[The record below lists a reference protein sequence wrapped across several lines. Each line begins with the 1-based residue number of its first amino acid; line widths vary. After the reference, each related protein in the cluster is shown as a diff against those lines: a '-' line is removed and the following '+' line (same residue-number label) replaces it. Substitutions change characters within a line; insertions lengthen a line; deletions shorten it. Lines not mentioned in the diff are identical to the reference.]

1 MAGRSGTL
9 FRLSFVLAAM
19 LAPWAGNGRAAE
31 QGYGFPLTAA
41 PLNAD
46 EAFLR
51 PYANG
56 AGPSAIF
63 RFGRTAGGQ
72 DLFGIVDP
80 VGWRIQFFALDDW
93 SIEGARPLSERIHWS
108 GACRLDPGHRVWRVH
123 VRPDRTVLQLQ
134 PDPTLEEIETNAPLR
149 FPKIDL
155 RADAATIAALAAPA
169 SPRLDDRIERPCS
182 GSADDAAPPFFTAAD
197 AAVAVTGGDSEPFR
211 ITRTAL
217 PARASPFL
225 REQITLGTAAT
236 APLTRT
242 GGVLTSVQEL
252 EPARSVSSDRELRH
266 FLLTARSDALPG
278 FAHSVVVLVRRSA
291 GGGLDG
297 VMRLDTGLA
306 RVKTGQ
312 RFAAVSSKGEVLVIG
327 TSDKNAFRI
336 RACHFTDVPHAQSL
350 CTLPDIAPAG
360 VVAERPGAGAPAPTT
375 GADVASRRAMWDRAR
390 WYVSQRYR
398 FDASGLTATRCRSA
412 VAPCSIGRY
421 ANAWTVISPLR
432 LAENWVE
439 RRGVPYAQRQT
450 IAGIPTLDRP
460 AADLPYERSADGRT
474 ILMPAHARR
483 GNVDYVV
490 GDINNDGLPDD
501 APDLK
506 LFGIDCSAFLAV
518 IWGVAPRPT
527 DDLITAANDRAIARV
542 PSFGALTF
550 GDAFVINL
558 SDRGH
563 RLTNH
568 VALFRERR
576 PAGPADSSQGVL
588 VLESSS
594 GCGGVCTTLYDESY
608 FDGWALISRGTPS
621 PDVDFATI
629 PLDYPAWRRLMQ
641 GA

>member
-1 MAGRSGTL
+1 
-9 FRLSFVLAAM
+9 M

-31 QGYGFPLTAA
+31 QGYGA
-41 PLNAD
+41 PLAPAPLDTD

-63 RFGRTAGGQ
+63 RLGRTAGGQ

-93 SIEGARPLSERIHWS
+93 SVAGARPLSERIHWG
-108 GACRLDPGHRVWRVH
+108 GACRLDPEHRVWRVH

-169 SPRLDDRIERPCS
+169 TPRLDDRIDLPC
-182 GSADDAAPPFFTAAD
+182 GDSADDATLPAFTEAD
-197 AAVAVTGGDSEPFR
+197 AATTVTGGDSEPFR
-211 ITRTAL
+211 VTRKAL
-217 PARASPFL
+217 PKTASPFL
-225 REQITLGTAAT
+225 RQEITLGTAAT
-236 APLTRT
+236 ARLTRT

-252 EPARSVSSDRELRH
+252 EPARSVSSARELRH
-266 FLLTARSDALPG
+266 FLLTARSDSLPG
-278 FAHSVVVLVRRSA
+278 FAHSVVVIVRRSA
-291 GGGLDG
+291 GGALDG

-350 CTLPDIAPAG
+350 CTLPDAG
-360 VVAERPGAGAPAPTT
+360 ASGAMAEQPGAGAPAPI
-375 GADVASRRAMWDRAR
+375 ADADAASRRAMWDRAR

-398 FDASGLTATRCRSA
+398 FDASGLTAMHCRSA
-412 VAPCSIGRY
+412 LTPCSVGRY
-421 ANAWTVISPLR
+421 ADAWTVISPLR
-432 LAENWVE
+432 LAQGWVE

-450 IAGIPTLDRP
+450 AAGTPSPDRP
-460 AADLPYERSADGRT
+460 AADLPFERSADGRT

-483 GNVDYVV
+483 GGVDYVV

-506 LFGIDCSAFLAV
+506 LFGIDCSTFLAV

-527 DDLITAANDRAIARV
+527 DDLITAANDHTIARV
-542 PSFGALTF
+542 PSFGALKF

-558 SDRGH
+558 SDHGH

-568 VALFRERR
+568 VVLFRERR
-576 PAGPADSSQGVL
+576 PTGPTDSSRAVL
-588 VLESSS
+588 VLESSG
-594 GCGGVCTTLYDESY
+594 GCGGVCTSLYDESY

-621 PDVDFATI
+621 PGADFAPI
-629 PLDYPAWRRLMQ
+629 PLGYPAWRNLLQ